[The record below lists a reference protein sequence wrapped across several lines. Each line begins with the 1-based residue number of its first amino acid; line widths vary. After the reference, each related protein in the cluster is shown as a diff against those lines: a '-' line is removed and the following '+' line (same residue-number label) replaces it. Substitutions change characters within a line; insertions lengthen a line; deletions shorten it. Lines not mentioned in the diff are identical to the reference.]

1 MAEKELR
8 NTATNLRPPSRILA
22 WVTLLFALGSALCC
36 GWWKYQ
42 RDVATNELT
51 QAAQSGAWDK
61 YQAGLRNEFPVL
73 DWLIAALVLLVLAV
87 WAGAVTLLHWTVARR
102 ERQRSGPT

>member
-8 NTATNLRPPSRILA
+8 NTATNLRAAFRILA

-42 RDVATNELT
+42 RDTASNELT
-51 QAAQSGAWDK
+51 QAAQSGDWDK
-61 YQAGLRNEFPVL
+61 YQAGLRNEFPAL
-73 DWLIAALVLLVLAV
+73 DWAIAAFVLLVLAV
-87 WAGAVTLLHWTVARR
+87 WAGAVILLYWTIARR
-102 ERQRSGPT
+102 ERQRSGST